1 MRKIELLAPAKNLET
16 GIAAINFGADAVYI
30 GAQKF
35 GARASAANSIDD
47 IEKLIIYAHTY
58 NAKVYAAINTIL
70 YDNELED
77 AEKLIT
83 GLYNQGIDAIII
95 QDMGILE
102 MPLPPVPLHASTQA
116 DNFDI
121 ERIKFLDKIGFS
133 RIVLPRELSLR
144 QIKEIRN
151 STSCELEVFIH
162 GALCVSLSGRCYMSA
177 SMGGRSAN
185 RGECAQPCRKSYILT
200 DATGEI
206 VSKHKHPLSL
216 RDLNRTVNL
225 KDIIDAGADSLKIE
239 GRLKDINYVR
249 NITAHYRIAIDNIL
263 EGKTDSTKASSG
275 KIYFDFTPDPFKT
288 FNRGYTDYFLKDK
301 SESIAEPIRS
311 YNTPKSLGKM
321 IGRVSETGIN
331 WFRIT
336 SEEKINNGDGL
347 AFFDKSMNLAG
358 VKVNRA
364 ADKIYPLSMNG
375 IYNDAIVY
383 RNSDIAFERI
393 LSLSKTERKIDAVMI
408 LAETDNGFK
417 LTLTD
422 EDDYSYT
429 SEISASKDISHS
441 DKINYEQIK
450 KQLSKLG
457 GTIFAASDIKIM
469 LSENYFIPV
478 SILNE
483 LRRKAAEKLLETRML
498 LGTRR
503 LLETRRANYK
513 LKHSEIEKTQA
524 VYPYKKIDF
533 RHNVSNHLAEKFY
546 TRHGVELVEKSFE
559 TSSSRIDGPLMTTR
573 LCLKHEN
580 NLCPNQP
587 GDNKKYIEP
596 FYLIDSNVK
605 YRVEFDCKNC
615 MMLILTSTG
624 TK

>member
-30 GAQKF
+30 GAPKF
-35 GARASAANSIDD
+35 GARATAANSIDD
-47 IEKLIIYAHTY
+47 IEKLIIHAHKY
-58 NAKVYAAINTIL
+58 RVKVYAAVNTIL
-70 YDNELED
+70 YDNELKD

-83 GLYNQGIDAIII
+83 DLYNRGIDAIII

-121 ERIKFLDKIGFS
+121 ERIKFLDKTGFS
-133 RIVLPRELSLR
+133 RIILSRELSLP

-151 STSCELEVFIH
+151 STSCNLEVFIH

-200 DATGEI
+200 DEAGEI
-206 VSKHKHPLSL
+206 VSGHKYPLSL
-216 RDLNRTVNL
+216 KDMNQTANLN
-225 KDIIDAGADSLKIE
+225 DIINAGADSLKIE
-239 GRLKDINYVR
+239 GRLKDINYVK

-263 EGKTDSTKASSG
+263 EGKTDYIKASSG
-275 KIYFDFTPDPFKT
+275 KVYFDFTPDPFKT

-301 SESIAEPIRS
+301 SEPAAESICS
-311 YNTPKSLGKM
+311 YDTPKSLGKM
-321 IGRVSETGIN
+321 IGRVSEIGIN

-336 SEEKINNGDGL
+336 GEEKINNGDGL
-347 AFFDKSMNLAG
+347 AFFDKNMNLTG
-358 VKVNRA
+358 IKVNRV

-383 RNSDIAFERI
+383 RNSDAAFEKS
-393 LSLSKTERKIDAVMI
+393 LSLSKTERKIDVVMI
-408 LAETDNGFK
+408 LTETDKGFK

-422 EDDYSYT
+422 EDGYSYT
-429 SEISASKDISHS
+429 SEIDASKDISRL
-441 DKINYEQIK
+441 DKNDYGSIK
-450 KQLSKLG
+450 KQLTKLG
-457 GTIFAASDIKIM
+457 GTIFTASDINII
-469 LSENYFIPV
+469 LSENFFIPV
-478 SILNE
+478 STLNK
-483 LRRKAAEKLLETRML
+483 LRRKAAEKLLETR
-498 LGTRR
+498 T
-503 LLETRRANYK
+503 ANYEVI
-513 LKHSEIEKTQA
+513 HSEIKKTQT

-546 TRHGVELVEKSFE
+546 TKHGVELIEKSFE
-559 TSSSRIDGPLMTTR
+559 TSSVRIDGPLMTTR

-587 GDNKKYIEP
+587 RDDKKHMGQ
-596 FYLIDSNVK
+596 FYLTDGNVK

-615 MMLILTSTG
+615 MMLIFNSTG